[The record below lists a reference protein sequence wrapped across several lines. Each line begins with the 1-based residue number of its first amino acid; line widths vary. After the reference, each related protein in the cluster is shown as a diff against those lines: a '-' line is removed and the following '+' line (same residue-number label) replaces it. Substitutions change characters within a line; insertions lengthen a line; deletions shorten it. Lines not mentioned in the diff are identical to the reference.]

1 MKLDDVRKMP
11 ITEYR
16 DAIDEAINLG
26 NWSNGGEF
34 KLQTK
39 EEDDLQLKAEYE
51 KAKSQ
56 GKING

>member
-1 MKLDDVRKMP
+1 MKLDDVEKMP

-16 DAIDEAINLG
+16 DAINEAINLG
-26 NWSNGGEF
+26 NWLNGGEF

-39 EEDDLQLKAEYE
+39 EEEGLQAKREYDE
-51 KAKSQ
+51 AKRQ